1 MKCCICDTE
10 LLGQSDYMAS
20 DIDDSIDVDDDY
32 IISIWSCPN
41 CGVEYEMY
49 YPSNNERQNY
59 KYYEH
64 ER

>member
-1 MKCCICDTE
+1 
-10 LLGQSDYMAS
+10 MAS

-49 YPSNNERQNY
+49 HPSNNERKQY